1 MRLILRLAFRNLFRN
16 PRRSVLTLLAVMVP
30 VLLLD
35 LMWGFTGAME
45 RSLFDN
51 TVRLET
57 GHLQIHEAD
66 YDVVGQTI
74 PIMRD
79 VRPAEEALQ
88 TNPAIEHYTT
98 RLELPALAAA
108 ERESKGVLVQGIE
121 PGRAQ
126 AMSLI
131 SRWIDDGRY
140 LAADDSG
147 VAVVGAQLLEDLDL
161 GLGDRLILLTSHPE
175 TGTGVL
181 TPTIVGVLDA
191 PSQELS
197 QGIVQVPLNDARNA
211 IDFPYGATSVA
222 ALVSG
227 VLGPWDDARIQRVTA
242 QLQQTLGDGFTVEDW
257 REVAPGTAG
266 MLQILQPVTLGFMVI
281 FFLLA
286 GLVVL
291 NTLFLNVHERTNE
304 LGVVMALGSGQRRVL
319 WMITTEAAVI
329 ALVGALMGS
338 ALGGGLV
345 WHWSDGLVM
354 PAIYQDTYDQMG
366 IEPVLNLYMTV
377 GQGVL
382 SALLML
388 GMAVAASWLPARN
401 AAALDPVEA
410 MSAA

>member
-88 TNPAIEHYTT
+88 ANPAIEHYTT

-121 PGRAQ
+121 PERAQ

-197 QGIVQVPLNDARNA
+197 QGIVQVPLNDARDA

-242 QLQQTLGDGFTVEDW
+242 GLQGTLGDAFTVEDW
-257 REVAPGTAG
+257 RKVAPGTAG

-329 ALVGALMGS
+329 ALLGALVGS

-366 IEPVLNLYMTV
+366 IQPVLNLYMTV
-377 GQGVL
+377 GQGVV

-388 GMAVAASWLPARN
+388 GIAVAASWLPARN

>member
-1 MRLILRLAFRNLFRN
+1 MRLVLRLAFRNLLRN

-35 LMWGFTGAME
+35 LMWGFTGAFE

-66 YDVVGQTI
+66 YNVIGQTI
-74 PIMRD
+74 PIVRD
-79 VRPAEEALQ
+79 IRPAEAALRE
-88 TNPAIEHYTT
+88 NPDIEHYTT

-108 ERESKGVLVQGIE
+108 DDESKGVLVQGVE
-121 PGRAQ
+121 PERSQ
-126 AMSLI
+126 AMSLM
-131 SRWIDDGRY
+131 SRWIADGRY
-140 LAADDSG
+140 LEADDSG
-147 VAVVGAQLLEDLDL
+147 VAVVGAQLLEEL
-161 GLGDRLILLTSHPE
+161 GLNLGDRVILLTSHPE

-181 TPTIVGVLDA
+181 TPTVVGVLDA

-197 QGIVQVPLNDARNA
+197 QGIVQVPLADARNA

-222 ALVSG
+222 ALVTN
-227 VLGPWDDARIQRVTA
+227 VAGPWDDPRIQDVTA
-242 QLQQTLGDGFTVEDW
+242 QLQRSLGDRFAVEDW
-257 REVAPGTAG
+257 REIAPGTAG
-266 MLQILQPVTLGFMVI
+266 MLAILQPVNLGFMAI

-304 LGVVMALGSGQRRVL
+304 LGVVLALGTQRRRVL
-319 WMITTEAAVI
+319 AMIAAEAAVI
-329 ALVGALMGS
+329 ALVGALVGS
-338 ALGGGLV
+338 AIGGGLV

-354 PAIYQDTYDQMG
+354 PDIYKETYEQIG

-377 GQGVL
+377 GQGAL

-388 GMAVAASWLPARN
+388 GIAVAASWLPAR
-401 AAALDPVEA
+401 AAAGLEPVEA
-410 MSAA
+410 MRAA

>member
-1 MRLILRLAFRNLFRN
+1 MRLVLRLAFRNLLRN

-66 YDVVGQTI
+66 YDVIGQTI

-79 VRPAEEALQ
+79 VRPAEAALQ
-88 TNPAIEHYTT
+88 TNPDIEHYTT

-108 ERESKGVLVQGIE
+108 ESEAKGVLVQGIE
-121 PGRAQ
+121 PERAM

-131 SRWIDDGRY
+131 SRWIDRGRY
-140 LAADDSG
+140 LEPDDAG

-181 TPTIVGVLDA
+181 SPTIIGILDA

-197 QGIVQVPLNDARNA
+197 QRIVQVPLADARNA

-227 VLGPWDDARIQRVTA
+227 VLGPWDHTRIQRVTD
-242 QLQQTLGDGFTVEDW
+242 QLRRTLGDRFTVEDW
-257 REVAPGTAG
+257 REIAPGTAG
-266 MLQILQPVTLGFMVI
+266 MLQMLQPVTLGFMAV

-329 ALVGALMGS
+329 ALVGALIGS
-338 ALGGGLV
+338 AIGGGLV

-401 AAALDPVEA
+401 AARLDPVEA
-410 MSAA
+410 MTAA